1 MDSSKSDILDSEPIA
16 QCDIGKYGVVINIP
30 TLYVA
35 ASENGVSDEHVDQS
49 TENLRV
55 IPLDRLDTLMRL
67 SLEISHATYDR
78 LIELWEVLVEQ
89 LIRYNGA
96 ATTKDLNNEDEILRF
111 LSWASRAGRS
121 MDVGDDYV
129 DTTNN
134 VTISFDIIRH
144 YVADEKTGMLKMA
157 IVENWHDG
165 QGNIYSLYSQ
175 LSATADDTIERVRK
189 EKNDTDLMR
198 YHYCLQTYEKIL
210 RFERGYVFDR
220 TIRLANLALL
230 YLCLI
235 AASRPIEFLSSND
248 LKSSYLGYMI
258 DVVVRSRV
266 IGAWQR
272 EPAGRIMINDLVHNY
287 DDTVIMVQLCRLTTS
302 RDRVKFMLNRLNDVK
317 QARNAVQALS
327 YESYEE
333 LLEQKAKRVINGIAY
348 YVFDAAFLIAIASM
362 QGFNALRSMYKCGGG
377 DDNNDNGE
385 NNELYAMLQ

>member
-1 MDSSKSDILDSEPIA
+1 MEQESTSDILDSEPIA
-16 QCDIGKYGVVINIP
+16 QCDIAKYGVIINIP
-30 TLYVA
+30 TLYIA

-55 IPLDRLDTLMRL
+55 IPIDRLDTLMRL
-67 SLEISHATYDR
+67 SLDIPHASYDR
-78 LIELWEVLVEQ
+78 LIELWEIMVEQ
-89 LIRYNGA
+89 LIRYNGPI
-96 ATTKDLNNEDEILRF
+96 KDVASEDEILKF

-134 VTISFDIIRH
+134 VSITFDIIRH

-157 IVENWHDG
+157 TAENWHDG
-165 QGNIYSLYSQ
+165 QGNIYSFYSQ
-175 LSATADDTIERVRK
+175 LADNTIERVRK

-248 LKSSYLGYMI
+248 LKSSYLSYMI

-302 RDRVKFMLNRLNDVK
+302 RDRVKFMLNRLNDVQ

-327 YESYEE
+327 YEAYEE
-333 LLEQKAKRVINGIAY
+333 LLEQKAKRVINNVTY
-348 YVFDAAFLIAIASM
+348 YVFDASFLIAIASM
-362 QGFNALRSMYKCGGG
+362 QGFNALRSMYKMPNNNNNE
-377 DDNNDNGE
+377 DDG